1 MFELQDFLVA
11 ADGVGG
17 NATLAIT
24 SNRSGLTARTGRVAR
39 WFARFR
45 TAENDVVA
53 RRFVDALCRR
63 YGMELTRR
71 TFALTGF
78 GENLSNGKPLRVRKV
93 AQVVKEAN
101 LLQAYTAESNRRW
114 AGRVLAVAA
123 SSGETPEGNTMLADC
138 IRRVVRSSPPF
149 QLINGASKLVDQRA
163 IAPKIHDE
171 IVARSRDGRHAVTP
185 EEIQGIVTH
194 VIRNELKSNYFP
206 ARDRAMQAMS
216 LTPGSIA
223 HEALSSVL
231 ARQQSS
237 LHIGPGDLTD
247 AAARKLCVRLRSSVA
262 DRSFPADRLD
272 NRSELMALAEKEAQ
286 RFVTERRAARAAAE
300 SLNLLGDFDGAK
312 KAALLAEVT
321 RDCIP
326 AQLVAELGT
335 AYNWVEQD
343 LARLAGPLTPKQ
355 LQDSISEIFNAIT
368 MAYQNAEI
376 QPNPD
381 NQAELNGCAWRF
393 LLAPGG
399 ASQAQAIKARLAP
412 ADSLLR
418 EVGEGATWY
427 AYDFPSSPEWAR
439 KLDGKGIHDLET
451 RHRAGCY
458 AELVQALGK
467 VLDEIP
473 SPDIMPLEWNDAP
486 SDGAI
491 AVLRNLEIPFPAPN
505 RVGSA
510 DAGEVPLSDSQVRE
524 MDTNVRDH
532 LRKSERAG
540 TDDSGLARG
549 CRDYIDG
556 DHRRY
561 REQRNRLG
569 AGRAFVHYFIDSE
582 HSLPQDREV
591 VVRGLRDF
599 CMEGERGSERLNRRL
614 LAKVSA
620 MAQRATLE
628 CVYAGCMN
636 PLRPDTAIMNG
647 DVRGAIESTAYRLCR
662 GENGEVRLQIEEEIR
677 PYWYTPMNKCA
688 AERYVNGERGD
699 NANPDRMTLSPKGSH
714 FRTRIEVKFD
724 PDTYDPVVD
733 QVSID
738 YRLIEGVHDSREY
751 PYIIRNPDVRRLSH

>member
-1 MFELQDFLVA
+1 M
-11 ADGVGG
+11 
-17 NATLAIT
+17 
-24 SNRSGLTARTGRVAR
+24 
-39 WFARFR
+39 
-45 TAENDVVA
+45 
-53 RRFVDALCRR
+53 
-63 YGMELTRR
+63 
-71 TFALTGF
+71 
-78 GENLSNGKPLRVRKV
+78 
-93 AQVVKEAN
+93 
-101 LLQAYTAESNRRW
+101 
-114 AGRVLAVAA
+114 
-123 SSGETPEGNTMLADC
+123 
-138 IRRVVRSSPPF
+138 
-149 QLINGASKLVDQRA
+149 
-163 IAPKIHDE
+163 
-171 IVARSRDGRHAVTP
+171 VTP

-194 VIRNELKSNYFP
+194 VIRNELKTNYYP
-206 ARDRAMQAMS
+206 ARDRAMRAMS

-223 HEALSSVL
+223 HKALSSVL
-231 ARQQSS
+231 ARQRPS

-247 AAARKLCVRLRSSVA
+247 AAARKLCVRLRSAVA

-272 NRSELMALAEKEAQ
+272 SRSELMALAEKEAQ
-286 RFVTERRAARAAAE
+286 RFVAERRAARAAVE
-300 SLNLLGDFDGAK
+300 SLNLLGDFDGTK

-326 AQLVAELGT
+326 AQLVAKLGA

-343 LARLAGPLTPKQ
+343 LARLAGPLTPRQ
-355 LQDSISEIFNAIT
+355 LQDSVSEIFDALT
-368 MAYQNAEI
+368 MAYQNAGI

-399 ASQAQAIKARLAP
+399 ANQARAIKARLAS

-427 AYDFPSSPEWAR
+427 AYDFPSSPEWER
-439 KLDGKGIHDLET
+439 KLDGKGIHDHET

-467 VLDEIP
+467 VLGEIP

-491 AVLRNLEIPFPAPN
+491 AVLRNLGIPFPAPN

-510 DAGEVPLSDSQVRE
+510 NAGEVPLSDSQVRE
-524 MDTNVRDH
+524 MDTNVRNH
-532 LRKSERAG
+532 LRESERAG

-582 HSLPQDREV
+582 HSLPQDPDV
-591 VVRGLRDF
+591 VVQGLRDF
-599 CMEGERGSERLNRRL
+599 CTEGERGSERLNYRM
-614 LAKVSA
+614 LATVSA

-636 PLRPDTAIMNG
+636 PLRPDTAIVDG
-647 DVRGAIESTAYRLCR
+647 EVRGAVESTAYRLSR
-662 GENGEVRLQIEEEIR
+662 GEDGQVRLNIEEELS
-677 PYWYTPMNKCA
+677 PYWYTP
-688 AERYVNGERGD
+688 
-699 NANPDRMTLSPKGSH
+699 
-714 FRTRIEVKFD
+714 VK
-724 PDTYDPVVD
+724 
-733 QVSID
+733 
-738 YRLIEGVHDSREY
+738 RA
-751 PYIIRNPDVRRLSH
+751 RRSGM